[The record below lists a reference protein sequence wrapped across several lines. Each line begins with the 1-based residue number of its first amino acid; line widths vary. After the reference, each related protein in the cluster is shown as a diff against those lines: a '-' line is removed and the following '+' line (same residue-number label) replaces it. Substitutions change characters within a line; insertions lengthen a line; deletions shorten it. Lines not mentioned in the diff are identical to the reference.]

1 MAGVKTTIILFC
13 EYIENTD
20 LELTEKEKATF
31 LDLGWINENG
41 TTTAIGRDIFKTY
54 GFDDSLWV

>member
-1 MAGVKTTIILFC
+1 MSSTKTTLILFC
-13 EYIENTD
+13 EYLESPE

-41 TTTAIGRDIFKTY
+41 TTTAIGREIFKTY
-54 GFDDSLWV
+54 GYDDSLWM